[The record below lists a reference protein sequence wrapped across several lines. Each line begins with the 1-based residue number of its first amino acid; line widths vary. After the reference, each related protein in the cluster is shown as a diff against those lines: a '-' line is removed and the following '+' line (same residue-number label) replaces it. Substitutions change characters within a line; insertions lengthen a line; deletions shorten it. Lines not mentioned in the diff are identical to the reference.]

1 MAQTTGVSPSLT
13 VNSAQ
18 SLHRGSK
25 SRKFAKRA
33 GNLRPYSTSPPNPH
47 IKRQEWPHNRSSTDT
62 PSKSHLPGFTDSRQ
76 VDKSSISRQQKIF
89 HPQTQSPTRSSTP
102 KQPDRP
108 LSYAELI
115 ERQRAQKT
123 LQEELDRAKKDYEAQ
138 IQTSFSQPVEPDLT
152 RTTPFRP
159 QPGTPR
165 FYRALHEIQFGPD
178 DKSYPFPENSQP
190 IGGLRETK
198 KIYFKTAH
206 RFLLSRFLS
215 AKYQASLE
223 SKKEPKRLDNLA
235 KRTAFRIIQQQEMG
249 KQQVEFNKEELLQ
262 WKEGDE
268 TYVLPVT
275 TDDIT
280 SEGET
285 KITFRDFTQTQASIR
300 LAAKALQENC
310 VIGFPTETVY
320 GLGANALS
328 TSAVEKI
335 YKAKNR
341 PADNPLI
348 THFGSLEQL
357 RSFSEIPEIYLPLVE
372 AFWPGPLTI
381 LLPVKNE
388 MGISPLVTAGLDTLA
403 VRIPSS
409 PLARALLLETNLP
422 IAAPSANAST
432 RPSPTL
438 AEHVRTDLNGRIP
451 LILSADQD
459 PNTPCDVGLESTV
472 VDGLSDPP
480 TILRLGGI
488 SPEEIRSLGGPWG
501 NTVIYK
507 KPAATKET
515 NGVSTDEDFKPR
527 TPGMKY
533 RHYSPRCP
541 VYVYPFNYPQPEK
554 PSNRLPPSPET
565 DRKVAVLCTRN
576 WEPKQD
582 SGAQVQFNWLG
593 NESEDIARNLF
604 KAVREMDEWGAEI
617 ILVEGIEEVGLGRS
631 VMERLRKMAGGVIE
645 QQNDHL

>member
-1 MAQTTGVSPSLT
+1 MRQARSL
-13 VNSAQ
+13 
-18 SLHRGSK
+18 
-25 SRKFAKRA
+25 RA
-33 GNLRPYSTSPPNPH
+33 YSTSPPNSH
-47 IKRQEWPHNRSSTDT
+47 IRRPEWYYNRSSTDT
-62 PSKSHLPGFTDSRQ
+62 HSTSQLPSFTDSRQ
-76 VDKSSISRQQKIF
+76 SEKSSTSRQPKI
-89 HPQTQSPTRSSTP
+89 PRLQTQSPPKQSTP
-102 KQPDRP
+102 KRQDRP
-108 LSYAELI
+108 LSYAELV
-115 ERQRAQKT
+115 ERQRAQKA
-123 LQEELDRAKKDYEAQ
+123 LQEELDRAKKDYETQ
-138 IQTSFSQPVEPDLT
+138 IQTSFSQPVEPDIAL
-152 RTTPFRP
+152 TTPFRP

-165 FYRALHEIQFGPD
+165 FYRALYEKNFGPD

-190 IGGLRETK
+190 IGGLREKK
-198 KIYFKTAH
+198 KIYYKTAH
-206 RFLLSRFLS
+206 RFLLSRFLK

-223 SKKEPKRLDNLA
+223 SKKERKKWDNLA
-235 KRTAFRIIQQQEMG
+235 KRTAFRIIQQRVME

-262 WKEGDE
+262 WKEGGE

-280 SEGET
+280 SEGEN

-300 LAAKALQENC
+300 LAAKALQEDC
-310 VIGFPTETVY
+310 IVGFPTETVY

-372 AFWPGPLTI
+372 TFWPGPLTI
-381 LLPVKNE
+381 LIPVKKE
-388 MGISPLVTAGLDTLA
+388 MRISSLVTAGLDTLA

-438 AEHVRTDLNGRIP
+438 AEHVRADLNGRIP

-459 PNTPCDVGLESTV
+459 PNTQCDVGLESTV

-488 SPEEIRSLGGPWG
+488 SPEQIRSVGGRWG

-507 KPAATKET
+507 KPAPTKEM
-515 NGVSTDEDFKPR
+515 NGVLADEDFKPR

-541 VYVYPFNYPQPEK
+541 VYVYPFNSPQPEK
-554 PSNRLPPSPET
+554 PSNRLTPSTET

-593 NESEDIARNLF
+593 NESEDVARNLF
-604 KAVREMDEWGAEI
+604 KAIREMDEWSAEI
-617 ILVEGIEEVGLGRS
+617 ILVEGIEEVGIGRS

-645 QQNDHL
+645 QHNDHL

>member
-1 MAQTTGVSPSLT
+1 MHCGSESH
-13 VNSAQ
+13 Q
-18 SLHRGSK
+18 S
-25 SRKFAKRA
+25 AKRA
-33 GNLRPYSTSPPNPH
+33 ANLRPYSTSPPNSKIRRP
-47 IKRQEWPHNRSSTDT
+47 EWHYNRSSTDS
-62 PSKSHLPGFTDSRQ
+62 PLASRLPGFTDSRQ
-76 VDKSSISRQQKIF
+76 ADKSSTSRQQKIL
-89 HPQTQSPTRSSTP
+89 HPQTQSPTKLSIP
-102 KQPDRP
+102 KRPDRP
-108 LSYAELI
+108 LSYAELV
-115 ERQRAQKT
+115 ERQRAQNA
-123 LQEELDRAKKDYEAQ
+123 LQEELDRVTKDYETQ
-138 IQTSFSQPVEPDLT
+138 IQTSFSQPAEPAIT

-165 FYRALHEIQFGPD
+165 FYRSLYEKEFGPD

-190 IGGLRETK
+190 IGGLREKK
-198 KIYFKTAH
+198 KIYYKTAH
-206 RFLLSRFLS
+206 RFLLFRFLK

-223 SKKEPKRLDNLA
+223 SKKEPKRWDNLA
-235 KRTAFRIIQQQEMG
+235 KRTALRIIQQREME

-275 TDDIT
+275 TDDII
-280 SEGET
+280 SEAET
-285 KITFRDFTQTQASIR
+285 KISFRDFAQTQTSIC
-300 LAAKALQENC
+300 LAAKALQEDSI
-310 VIGFPTETVY
+310 VGFPTETVY

-381 LLPVKNE
+381 LLPVKKE

-459 PNTPCDVGLESTV
+459 PNIQCDVGLESTV

-488 SPEEIRSLGGPWG
+488 SLEEIRNLGGPWR

-507 KPAATKET
+507 KPAATKEM

-541 VYVYPFNYPQPEK
+541 VYVYPFNSPQPER
-554 PSNRLPPSPET
+554 PSNRLTPSTET

-593 NESEDIARNLF
+593 NESEDVARNLF
-604 KAVREMDEWGAEI
+604 KAIREMDEWGAEI
-617 ILVEGIEEVGLGRS
+617 ILVEGIEEVGIGRS

>member
-1 MAQTTGVSPSLT
+1 M
-13 VNSAQ
+13 Q
-18 SLHRGSK
+18 SFHRGSEDHQ
-25 SRKFAKRA
+25 SAKRA
-33 GNLRPYSTSPPNPH
+33 GSLRPYSTFPPNSP
-47 IKRQEWPHNRSSTDT
+47 IRRPEWHYTRSPTNTSST
-62 PSKSHLPGFTDSRQ
+62 SHLPGFTDSRQ
-76 VDKSSISRQQKIF
+76 TDKSSTSRQQKI
-89 HPQTQSPTRSSTP
+89 PRAQLRAATKSSTP
-102 KQPDRP
+102 KRPDRP
-108 LSYAELI
+108 LSYAELV

-123 LQEELDRAKKDYEAQ
+123 LQEELDRAKKDYETQ
-138 IQTSFSQPVEPDLT
+138 IQTSFSQSVEPDIT
-152 RTTPFRP
+152 RTSSFRP

-165 FYRALHEIQFGPD
+165 FYRALHEKQFGPD

-190 IGGLRETK
+190 IGGLREKK
-198 KIYFKTAH
+198 KIYHKTAH
-206 RFLLSRFLS
+206 RFLLSRFLK
-215 AKYQASLE
+215 AKYQAILE
-223 SKKEPKRLDNLA
+223 SKKEPKRWDNLA
-235 KRTAFRIIQQQEMG
+235 KRTAFRIIQQREMQ
-249 KQQVEFNKEELLQ
+249 KYQVEFNKEELLQ

-268 TYVLPVT
+268 TYVFPVT
-275 TDDIT
+275 TDDIIN
-280 SEGET
+280 EAET

-300 LAAKALQENC
+300 LAAKALREGC
-310 VIGFPTETVY
+310 IVGFPTETVY

-357 RSFSEIPEIYLPLVE
+357 QSFSEIPETYLPLVE
-372 AFWPGPLTI
+372 SFWPGPLTI
-381 LLPVKNE
+381 LLPVKKE

-403 VRIPSS
+403 VRIPQS
-409 PLARALLLETNLP
+409 PLARALLLEADVP

-451 LILSADQD
+451 LILSADED
-459 PNTPCDVGLESTV
+459 PEIQCDVGLESTV

-488 SPEEIRSLGGPWG
+488 SLEEIRSLGGPWR

-507 KPAATKET
+507 KPTPTQEA
-515 NGVSTDEDFKPR
+515 NGVSHDHDFKPR

-541 VYVYPFNYPQPEK
+541 VYVYPFDAPQPEK
-554 PSNRLPPSPET
+554 PSDRLPPSNET

-582 SGAQVQFNWLG
+582 SGAEAQFNWLG
-593 NESEDIARNLF
+593 DEDDEIARNLF
-604 KAVREMDEWGAEI
+604 KCIREMDEWGAEV
-617 ILVEGIEEVGLGRS
+617 ILVEGIEEVGVGRS
-631 VMERLRKMAGGVIE
+631 VMERLRKMAGGFIE
-645 QQNDHL
+645 EENDHL